1 MLCMAVPTGTSLCM
15 QSESQML
22 LTSELSVGELSTSVA
37 HCVLRHQ
44 AVSCLALAA
53 AHAISTHAASYTAA
67 NDPRQAAFRH
77 SKSSICQAKMWSV
90 SAFPQPSSRQ
100 APARPTKS
108 PDSRHS
114 SKCLPGWH
122 QLAAGMP
129 PIARKPHTQGCRGSD
144 GSHHPQL
151 QALSLQKGPLLYVQL
166 HKGAD
171 RACLDAC
178 ALQDGLRWH
187 VSESG
192 VKGGQV
198 SITRLEAFSQPG
210 LVLA

>member
-1 MLCMAVPTGTSLCM
+1 MAVPTGTSLCM

-90 SAFPQPSSRQ
+90 SALPNPHPAKRQLDQPNLQTPDTHLNACLAGISWPPACPPSPENRTRRAAGAAMAVTTPSCRPSASSRGPCSMCSSTKALIEPALTRVRSRMACVGMCQNQ
-100 APARPTKS
+100 A
-108 PDSRHS
+108 
-114 SKCLPGWH
+114 
-122 QLAAGMP
+122 
-129 PIARKPHTQGCRGSD
+129 
-144 GSHHPQL
+144 
-151 QALSLQKGPLLYVQL
+151 
-166 HKGAD
+166 
-171 RACLDAC
+171 
-178 ALQDGLRWH
+178 
-187 VSESG
+187 
-192 VKGGQV
+192 
-198 SITRLEAFSQPG
+198 
-210 LVLA
+210 